1 MMNTLKNNRENKGQH
16 IRRTAL
22 SVLMVLVLCVGL
34 VAIPFESHAA
44 SKKKTVLSVSNL
56 SSDTVVQR
64 GGAYRINARAY
75 RKNGSAIKGL
85 KVKYK
90 SSNKKIATV
99 SKNGVIRGKKNGKV
113 KITVR
118 CKGKKKTY
126 KIRVGTQVNSLSIS
140 GYHYLRKGR
149 TNTLKAHVNGNAT
162 NKTVHWR
169 STNTSVATIT
179 NSGNLKA
186 TGYGTATIVAYAVD
200 GSGTAATV
208 TVAVPKYSGYPG
220 GGIKWIAHRG
230 LHTSA
235 TENTVAAFIAAG
247 QAGGFWGC
255 ECDIWETKHE
265 TSQVSGAETENDE
278 CVSKMQISENK
289 EDSGEMTTGAEEKSA
304 EEDSELQE
312 EPQVGVQAES
322 IKAEETVDTFDL
334 VINHDDTFA
343 CSCKVF

>member
-200 GSGTAATV
+200 GSGTAAQV
-208 TVAVPKYSGYPG
+208 HKLCGASG
-220 GGIKWIAHRG
+220 KK
-230 LHTSA
+230 
-235 TENTVAAFIAAG
+235 EV
-247 QAGGFWGC
+247 Q
-255 ECDIWETKHE
+255 
-265 TSQVSGAETENDE
+265 DE
-278 CVSKMQISENK
+278 G
-289 EDSGEMTTGAEEKSA
+289 EDQ
-304 EEDSELQE
+304 D
-312 EPQVGVQAES
+312 
-322 IKAEETVDTFDL
+322 KAERFDAL
-334 VINHDDTFA
+334 DQQPDRQAASGVVNVTSGRRNMKHLRYQGLKQKTMSAFQK
-343 CSCKVF
+343 CKYQKTRKIPER